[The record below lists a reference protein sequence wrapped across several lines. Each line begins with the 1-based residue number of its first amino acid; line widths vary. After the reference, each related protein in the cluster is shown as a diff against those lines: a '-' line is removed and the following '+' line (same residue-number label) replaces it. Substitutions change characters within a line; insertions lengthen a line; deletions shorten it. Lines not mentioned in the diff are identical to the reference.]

1 MPAGQPFTALCQLA
15 ARGPYAGRVDLHVHT
30 THSDGIYA
38 PAQVVDLARC
48 AGLAALA
55 ITDHDTLGGV
65 TAARQAAAGSNLEIV
80 SGVEITSEY
89 RQRELHLL
97 AYFVALDHPGLS
109 AALDDIRRH
118 RVERFREMIERLR
131 GRGVS
136 LEGEEQCVPGAPEAL
151 GRRHLAEMLVRARR
165 VANVR
170 EAFVRYLGD
179 RGSVAVP
186 KKRLAGGRGAGPGP
200 RRGRRCGLA
209 HPAYDCTQEQ
219 LIELRALGLGAVE
232 VEYPDFRRSR
242 ILELRGWAEQLS
254 LAVTGGSD
262 CHGPGRRC
270 VGSLHDLRR
279 RVRSPSP
286 DGIVGQAF
294 QSDRCNG
301 QAGSLTYGGNSW
313 SFAPFSTN

>member
-15 ARGPYAGRVDLHVHT
+15 ARGPSAGRVDLHVHT
-30 THSDGIYA
+30 THSDGVYT
-38 PAQVVDLARC
+38 PAQVVDLARR

-65 TAARQAAAGSNLEIV
+65 TVARQAAVGSSVEIV

-97 AYFVALDHPGLS
+97 GYFVALDHAGLTT
-109 AALDDIRRH
+109 ALEDIRRH

-136 LEGEEQCVPGAPEAL
+136 LEGEEQRVPGAPEAL

-179 RGSVAVP
+179 RGEVAVP
-186 KKRLAGGRGAGPGP
+186 KKRLPVAEALALVRDAGGVAAW
-200 RRGRRCGLA
+200 A
-209 HPAYDCTQEQ
+209 HPSYDCTQEQ

-242 ILELRGWAEQLS
+242 TLELRGWTEQLG
-254 LAVTGGSD
+254 LAATGGSD
-262 CHGPGRRC
+262 CHGPGRRG
-270 VGSLHDLRR
+270 VGSCTISAADFARLRR
-279 RVRSPSP
+279 MLPSEP
-286 DGIVGQAF
+286 EA
-294 QSDRCNG
+294 
-301 QAGSLTYGGNSW
+301 
-313 SFAPFSTN
+313 

>member
-1 MPAGQPFTALCQLA
+1 MRAVSICTFT
-15 ARGPYAGRVDLHVHT
+15 RHT
-30 THSDGIYA
+30 ATAFTLRHRSSIWS
-38 PAQVVDLARC
+38 RR

-65 TAARQAAAGSNLEIV
+65 TAARQAATGSNLEIV

-186 KKRLAGGRGAGPGP
+186 KKRLAVAEALALVRDAGGVAAS
-200 RRGRRCGLA
+200 A

-219 LIELRALGLGAVE
+219 LIELRAFGLA
-232 VEYPDFRRSR
+232 RSR
-242 ILELRGWAEQLS
+242 SNILIF
-254 LAVTGGSD
+254 AVRAFWN
-262 CHGPGRRC
+262 CAAGR
-270 VGSLHDLRR
+270 
-279 RVRSPSP
+279 
-286 DGIVGQAF
+286 
-294 QSDRCNG
+294 
-301 QAGSLTYGGNSW
+301 NS
-313 SFAPFSTN
+313 